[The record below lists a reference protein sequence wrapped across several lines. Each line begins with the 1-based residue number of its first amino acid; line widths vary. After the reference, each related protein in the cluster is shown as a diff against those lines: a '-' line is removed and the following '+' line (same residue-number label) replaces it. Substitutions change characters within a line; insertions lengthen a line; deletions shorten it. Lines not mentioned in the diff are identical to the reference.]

1 MNCAVCGNLGVVGT
15 RYCQD
20 CGQRLP
26 HDPPAAFVNVAAV
39 SIGPVAPESNGAVG
53 NGAASNGSAPW
64 GTTQI
69 VLGIVIV
76 LVLLFAAAGAAAGI
90 ATLYSA
96 QEDAV
101 ATWISVHL
109 TAIAIIGTVWF
120 FGLRH
125 CQSPLSAIGLD
136 SFSMP
141 AKRAFL
147 LAAAVLAASLII
159 TSVYA
164 LLVSW
169 WGIGFLEPPDLDSGI
184 AFDGAAVLLT
194 FQALAL
200 MTPITEEVFFRGFI
214 FGGLLRRVGPRWAII
229 ISALVFS
236 AFHLSL
242 GVFIPI
248 FITGVLFAWLYWR
261 TGSLWAA
268 IAAHAGQNALAVG
281 FGILG

>member
-1 MNCAVCGNLGVVGT
+1 MNCAICGHLGVAGAA
-15 RYCQD
+15 YCQD

-26 HDPPAAFVNVAAV
+26 HEAV
-39 SIGPVAPESNGAVG
+39 LAPVGPVDIAPVVQQSNWNV
-53 NGAASNGSAPW
+53 PW

-76 LVLLFAAAGAAAGI
+76 LVLLFVAAGAAAGI
-90 ATLYSA
+90 ATLYST

-109 TAIAIIGTVWF
+109 TAFAIIGTVWF

-125 CQSPLSAIGLD
+125 CSTPISVIGLN
-136 SFSMP
+136 SFRMP
-141 AKRAFL
+141 AKRTFV
-147 LAAAVLAASLII
+147 LAAAVLAASLIA
-159 TSVYA
+159 TSIYGI
-164 LLVSW
+164 LVSW
-169 WGIGFLEPPDLDSGI
+169 LGIGVLEPPEIDSEI

-194 FQALAL
+194 FQALVL
-200 MTPITEEVFFRGFI
+200 MTPIAEEVFFRGFI
-214 FGGLLRRVGPRWAII
+214 FGGLLSRVGPRWAIV

-242 GVFIPI
+242 GVVVPI

-281 FGILG
+281 VGILGS